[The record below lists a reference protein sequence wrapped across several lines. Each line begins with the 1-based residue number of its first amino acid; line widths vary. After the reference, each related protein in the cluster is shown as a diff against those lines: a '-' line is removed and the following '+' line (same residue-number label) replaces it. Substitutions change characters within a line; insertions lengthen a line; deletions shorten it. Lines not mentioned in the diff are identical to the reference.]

1 MDMLPCRPILYDL
14 RVYGRLGWFDRLHL
28 VYSSGIETTAPKV
41 EMSERGGLERS
52 GGTRMGQTQEQILT
66 TGEAAA
72 LCGVSRSTLRRA
84 VAQGHLQA
92 WHTPGKHLRFARS
105 ACLEFARSLGRV
117 DLVGQPYGR
126 EVAITP
132 APEPAPGAASARA

>member
-1 MDMLPCRPILYDL
+1 MQ
-14 RVYGRLGWFDRLHL
+14 V
-28 VYSSGIETTAPKV
+28 A
-41 EMSERGGLERS
+41 
-52 GGTRMGQTQEQILT
+52 QTQEQILT

-105 ACLEFARSLGRV
+105 ACLDFARSLGRV
-117 DLVGQPYGR
+117 DLVGEAYGR
-126 EVAITP
+126 EM
-132 APEPAPGAASARA
+132 APMPPTRTGEGVNSR

>member
-1 MDMLPCRPILYDL
+1 M
-14 RVYGRLGWFDRLHL
+14 
-28 VYSSGIETTAPKV
+28 AA
-41 EMSERGGLERS
+41 
-52 GGTRMGQTQEQILT
+52 TQEQILT

-92 WHTPGKHLRFARS
+92 WHTPGKHLRFGRT

-117 DLVGQPYGR
+117 DLVGMPYGR
-126 EVAITP
+126 EAVG
-132 APEPAPGAASARA
+132 APSGRVGDTAVPR

>member
-1 MDMLPCRPILYDL
+1 MADMD
-14 RVYGRLGWFDRLHL
+14 
-28 VYSSGIETTAPKV
+28 E
-41 EMSERGGLERS
+41 E
-52 GGTRMGQTQEQILT
+52 ILT

-92 WHTPGKHLRFARS
+92 WHTPGKHLRFTRS

-117 DLVGQPYGR
+117 DLIGQPYEIR
-126 EVAITP
+126 EGV
-132 APEPAPGAASARA
+132 APGKGGAAALRA

>member
-1 MDMLPCRPILYDL
+1 M
-14 RVYGRLGWFDRLHL
+14 
-28 VYSSGIETTAPKV
+28 AA
-41 EMSERGGLERS
+41 
-52 GGTRMGQTQEQILT
+52 TQEQILT
-66 TGEAAA
+66 TGEAAT

-117 DLVGQPYGR
+117 DLVGTPYGR
-126 EVAITP
+126 EVTGAP
-132 APEPAPGAASARA
+132 AAPRVGENVSR

>member
-1 MDMLPCRPILYDL
+1 M
-14 RVYGRLGWFDRLHL
+14 
-28 VYSSGIETTAPKV
+28 AA
-41 EMSERGGLERS
+41 
-52 GGTRMGQTQEQILT
+52 TQEQILT
-66 TGEAAA
+66 TGEAAT

-117 DLVGQPYGR
+117 DLVGHAR
-126 EVAITP
+126 TP
-132 APEPAPGAASARA
+132 ARSTGAPAARVGENASR